1 VASADITFAL
11 STIEDI
17 FEVRVP
23 RLQITKGAERVATP
37 PNSVGGSEGSDLGSN
52 SEQKK
57 VLRREIRKWWEG
69 VSDHLDTIV
78 GPLPSLKCL
87 FPKSTFRRKFLI
99 LKKAS

>member
-37 PNSVGGSEGSDLGSN
+37 PNSAGGSEGSDLGST

-57 VLRREIRKWWEG
+57 ALRREIRKWWEG

-78 GPLPSLKCL
+78 GPLPSLECL
-87 FPKSTFRRKFLI
+87 FPKSAFRRKFFI